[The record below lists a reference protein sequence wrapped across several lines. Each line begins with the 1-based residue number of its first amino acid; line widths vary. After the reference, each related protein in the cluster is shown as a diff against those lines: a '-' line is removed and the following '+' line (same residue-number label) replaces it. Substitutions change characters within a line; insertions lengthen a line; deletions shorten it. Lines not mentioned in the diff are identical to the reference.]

1 MAESAATSELSN
13 PTISNVENGYNVNP
27 RDDTIRKLERDL
39 GAKVPNDVIE
49 VANQDG
55 EIEDVGRLANFE
67 PHEVG
72 DRPKVA
78 GICVHYDRNG
88 RPVYIGESENIER
101 RMNSHRKTLSLE
113 RS

>member
-1 MAESAATSELSN
+1 M
-13 PTISNVENGYNVNP
+13 
-27 RDDTIRKLERDL
+27 
-39 GAKVPNDVIE
+39 
-49 VANQDG
+49 ANQDG

-101 RMNSHRKTLSLE
+101 RMNSYREKPWFREGLIKYASFVQIVGRVLRRKVERTAIGLLDSYLLFNKQHTGRLE
-113 RS
+113 